1 MTQKVAYPE
10 EYKYLSANKS
20 ISSSSVLLNL
30 NPYMS
35 ESYIIRCCGRLEAS
49 PGLSYDER
57 HPIIL
62 PYNSELS
69 KLLIQF
75 IHQISL
81 HGGNQLVL
89 RLLRSQYWIPKAKNL
104 IKKITNHCKPCV
116 LYKKRCHKQLMAA
129 LPSERTEIYLSFA
142 HTGGP
147 FDIKN
152 LTGRKCLITK
162 GYVCIFVCF
171 STKAIH
177 LEATSDLSTTTF
189 LSAF

>member
-1 MTQKVAYPE
+1 MIVRCNQLIVMTQKVAYPE

-104 IKKITNHCKPCV
+104 INHCKPCA
-116 LYKKRCHKQLMAA
+116 LYKKRMPFRGSYPIVDALFIFIWIAA
-129 LPSERTEIYLSFA
+129 PI
-142 HTGGP
+142 
-147 FDIKN
+147 
-152 LTGRKCLITK
+152 
-162 GYVCIFVCF
+162 
-171 STKAIH
+171 
-177 LEATSDLSTTTF
+177 
-189 LSAF
+189 

>member
-81 HGGNQLVL
+81 HGGNQLVP

-116 LYKKRCHKQLMAA
+116 FLIQEKMPQATYGC
-129 LPSERTEIYLSFA
+129 SSIRTNRDPLVICP
-142 HTGGP
+142 HRGP
-147 FDIKN
+147 VRYQKLN
-152 LTGRKCLITK
+152 RSKMSYHQGLCLHF
-162 GYVCIFVCF
+162 C
-171 STKAIH
+171 
-177 LEATSDLSTTTF
+177 LL
-189 LSAF
+189 